1 MLPQEASCHKKEKTM
16 NMIELTTQ
24 QILMLLPLLALQLGL
39 ALFCAFKIFREG
51 VANLNKWIWLGI
63 CLFINLLGPVIFLMI
78 GRKREMA

>member
-1 MLPQEASCHKKEKTM
+1 M

-39 ALFCAFKIFREG
+39 ALFCALKIFKEG
-51 VANLNKWIWLGI
+51 VANLNKWIWLAI

-78 GRKREMA
+78 GRKRELA